1 MKTRNHLLVN
11 IIPFA
16 TMFVSSC
23 IILWIGREYYKE
35 AAKVLML
42 IGMII
47 FPTCALITGDWR
59 IIPNT
64 IIGAAIPTCICTISV
79 IIQLKLWLIITLLIV
94 AILLMVKLL
103 IHYWKREENT
113 LIEYEVTQEQEPNKN
128 W

>member
-16 TMFVSSC
+16 TMFVISC

-42 IGMII
+42 IGMVILPI
-47 FPTCALITGDWR
+47 CTIATGDWHV
-59 IIPNT
+59 IANT
-64 IIGAAIPTCICTISV
+64 IIGAAIPVCVCTISV
-79 IIQLKLWLIITLLIV
+79 IIQLKLWTIIALLIV
-94 AILLMVKLL
+94 AILLMVKFL
-103 IHYWKREENT
+103 IHYWKKAENT
-113 LIEYEVTQEQEPNKN
+113 LREYELTKEQEPNQN